1 MGAPLRTNKVI
12 CMGINSVQFIGRGGR
27 GIDGG
32 EGLRGE
38 DREIDQ
44 QQKIASHV

>member
-12 CMGINSVQFIGRGGR
+12 CMGINSVQFIVRGGR